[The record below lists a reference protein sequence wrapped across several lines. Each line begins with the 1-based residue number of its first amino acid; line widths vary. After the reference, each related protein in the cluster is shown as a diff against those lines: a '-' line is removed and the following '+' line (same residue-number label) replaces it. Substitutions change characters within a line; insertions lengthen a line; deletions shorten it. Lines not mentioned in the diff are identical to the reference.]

1 MIDTSFAHR
10 MAMRS
15 LLPSFGVGMTQE
27 VKIGMLVPLSGSVQ
41 SLGLAGVSGLPD
53 LGGLAEP
60 RRGGC

>member
-41 SLGLAGVSGLPD
+41 SW
-53 LGGLAEP
+53 
-60 RRGGC
+60 R

>member
-27 VKIGMLVPLSGSVQ
+27 VKIGMLVPAERVCAI
-41 SLGLAGVSGLPD
+41 LGLAGLSGMPD
-53 LGGLAEP
+53 LGGLA
-60 RRGGC
+60 